1 MNNFENKIEK
11 ILKKEVSKPAKY
23 EYAINNALLKR
34 EKRNNLKNF
43 YKIAT
48 ITCCCIFAITG
59 VVGATYTITKIWKE
73 PQTVDSSEYVNKTNG
88 ENTWHEPVTN
98 KVVEKNL
105 ENYLKT
111 LGITSSSTII
121 EKGNNL
127 PESEDEF
134 YLLRTNVDYNK
145 GILLCTD
152 LSCQKILYFINNE
165 FDKKIIY
172 DEISKDI
179 ALQKAKEILTQLNIW
194 DDNYELY
201 SSDNRNNIWVLDF
214 YRKSETQIN
223 NKYDSYSI
231 SFGVS
236 NNKINVQRI
245 LNEKN
250 DLYSNNPFTIS
261 QEEAINIVTEKE
273 KEFSDVDFD
282 ITLCEK
288 GIERMN
294 TYIYKLEN
302 NINIINSVD
311 DNIYQIDDVIR
322 NVWIIKV
329 EHKKENDFLEYD
341 SLENYKK
348 YADKYYYVDVTTGE
362 IIGGEYG
369 APNN

>member
-1 MNNFENKIEK
+1 MNNFENQIEQ
-11 ILKKEVSKPAKY
+11 ILRKNVSKPAKY
-23 EYAINNALLKR
+23 EYAINNALLTR
-34 EKRNNLKNF
+34 EKRINFKNF
-43 YKIAT
+43 YKICT
-48 ITCCCIFAITG
+48 ITCCCVFAITG

-73 PQTVDSSEYVNKTNG
+73 PQTVDSSEYVNKL
-88 ENTWHEPVTN
+88 EEKNTWHEPVNN
-98 KVVEKNL
+98 KIVENNL
-105 ENYLKT
+105 ENYLKI
-111 LGITSSSTII
+111 LDITNSSTII

-134 YLLRTNVDYNK
+134 YLLRTNSDYNK

-152 LSCQKILYFINNE
+152 LSCQRILYFINNE
-165 FDKKIIY
+165 FNENIIY
-172 DEISKDI
+172 DEISKDV
-179 ALQKAKEILTQLNIW
+179 ALQKAKELLTHLNIW

-214 YRKSETQIN
+214 YRKNETEIN

-250 DLYSNNPFTIS
+250 NLYSNNPFTIS
-261 QEEAINIVTEKE
+261 QEEAINIVTTKE
-273 KEFSDVDFD
+273 KEFSDVAFD

-288 GIERMN
+288 SIERMN

-302 NINIINSVD
+302 NINVINSVD
-311 DNIYQIDDVIR
+311 DNIYKIDDVIR

-329 EHKKENDFLEYD
+329 EHKKANYFLEYD
-341 SLENYKK
+341 NLENYKK

-362 IIGGEYG
+362 IIGGKYG
-369 APNN
+369 FPNN